1 MDGVTQWRI
10 NEAGQGEAITLDA
23 KGVCGLDP
31 VQPGLVWLHV
41 NCAKDGAQAWIENI
55 GVEPLVLRALLA
67 PETRPR
73 CTLHGE
79 GVLMNLRG
87 VNLNTGDEVEDMVSL
102 RMWITERLVI
112 TVQMRRSMAVSDVQ
126 NSVARGEGP
135 NSAAELVA
143 RLALRLAD
151 RAEPVVAG
159 LNEKVD
165 ILEDQVLEGISPLTR
180 RDLGEIRRM
189 SIMLRRH
196 MAPQRDALSTFEIE
210 DLPWIKAH
218 DRSRLREAT
227 ERVTRLAEELDAIR
241 DRAQVVHDQ
250 IMDTRAEAM
259 NRQMLVLSVVA
270 AIFLPLGLIT
280 GLLGINVG
288 GIPGAAYVGAFWI
301 VFFGLI
307 VIGLALLW
315 LFWKLGWLRRQ

>member
-1 MDGVTQWRI
+1 MDGVTLWRI
-10 NEAGQGEAITLDA
+10 NEAGQGEAITPDSQ
-23 KGVCGLDP
+23 GVRGLDLT
-31 VQPGLVWLHV
+31 QPGLVWLHV
-41 NCAKDGAQAWIENI
+41 NCAIEGAQAWLESA

-79 GVLMNLRG
+79 GVLMSLRG
-87 VNLNTGDEVEDMVSL
+87 VNLNPGDEVEDMVSI

-112 TVQMRRSMAVSDVQ
+112 TVQMRRSMAISDVQ
-126 NSVARGEGP
+126 NSITRGQGP

-151 RAEPVVAG
+151 RAEPVVQG

-165 ILEDQVLEGISPLTR
+165 MLEDQVVEGISPLTR
-180 RDLGEIRRM
+180 RDLGEIRRV

-210 DLPWIKAH
+210 DLPWIRPH

-227 ERVTRLAEELDAIR
+227 ERMTRLAEELDAIR
-241 DRAQVVHDQ
+241 DRAQIVHDQ

-288 GIPGAAYVGAFWI
+288 GIPGANYDGAFWI

-307 VIGLALLW
+307 VIGLALLG